1 MISKLKSLF
10 KYLTHGIWHENL
22 DDLTKK
28 RLRGI
33 RFLRISMLIGNG
45 FAKDQC
51 ALHAS
56 SLTFI
61 SLLSFV
67 PVLTICFIFANMMG
81 ATEML
86 HTETKD
92 LVRRIAEAPLP
103 LQEEIT
109 KLANGVQE
117 DIATTNEV
125 ANVDILDLIPE
136 NDVIIASTQDV
147 VNNEVAPTLS
157 QTEVTDTSTMPAS
170 VQVYSQSNIP
180 QSHKNGVVTVDTI
193 DKLIDVAFEKIN
205 GINFKALGIVGFIF
219 FAWTVFGL
227 LEKIELA
234 FNSVWKQKEQR
245 PILKKL
251 RDYSVILFVVPALCL
266 LAFLIPMLNL
276 LIDHISKFDGGFI
289 GALADN
295 WFTRFIMIFALLALA
310 FAVIH
315 KAIPYTKVRFKAAIY
330 GGLFTAIGFVLWLKL
345 CLSFQI
351 GVAKYSAAFGSF
363 AMVPIILFW
372 VYISWQIILVGAEI
386 TYAIQN
392 WKDYK
397 PVANDNVAK

>member
-1 MISKLKSLF
+1 MITKLKSLF
-10 KYLTHGIWHENL
+10 KYLTYGIWHENL

-103 LQEEIT
+103 LEEEIT

-125 ANVDILDLIPE
+125 ANVDILDVIPE

-147 VNNEVAPTLS
+147 NEVAPTLS
-157 QTEVTDTSTMPAS
+157 QTEVTNTSTMPAP
-170 VQVYSQSNIP
+170 VQIYSQSNIP

-330 GGLFTAIGFVLWLKL
+330 GGLFTAMGFVLWLKL

>member
-103 LQEEIT
+103 LEEEIT
-109 KLANGVQE
+109 KFANGVQE
-117 DIATTNEV
+117 DVATTNEV
-125 ANVDILDLIPE
+125 ANVEILDVITE

-157 QTEVTDTSTMPAS
+157 QTEVTDTSTMPAP
-170 VQVYSQSNIP
+170 VQIYSQSNIP

-330 GGLFTAIGFVLWLKL
+330 GGLFTAMGFVLWLKL

-397 PVANDNVAK
+397 PVANDNVFK

>member
-1 MISKLKSLF
+1 MIAKLKTIF
-10 KYLTHGIWHENL
+10 KYLTHEIWFEDIDVLN
-22 DDLTKK
+22 KK

-51 ALHAS
+51 ALHSS

-67 PVLTICFIFANMMG
+67 PVLAICFIFANMMG
-81 ATEML
+81 ATDML
-86 HTETKD
+86 HVETKN

-103 LQEEIT
+103 LEEEIT
-109 KLANGVQE
+109 KLANVKNS
-117 DIATTNEV
+117 DVVTTNDFTTVE
-125 ANVDILDLIPE
+125 ILETDVSIE
-136 NDVIIASTQDV
+136 NNSSTESAV
-147 VNNEVAPTLS
+147 VT
-157 QTEVTDTSTMPAS
+157 TDEAS
-170 VQVYSQSNIP
+170 VATIPQDEEMDASIVDTPVQAYNQSNAP
-180 QSHKNGVVTVDTI
+180 KSHKNGVVTVDTI
-193 DKLIDVAFEKIN
+193 DRLIDVAYEKIN
-205 GINFKALGIVGFIF
+205 RINYRALGIVGFIF

-251 RDYSVILFVVPALCL
+251 RDYSVILFIVPVLCL
-266 LAFLIPMLNL
+266 LAFLIPMLNI

-289 GALADN
+289 GTLVDN
-295 WFTRFIMIFALLALA
+295 SFTRFIMIFALLSLA

-315 KAIPYTKVRFKAAIY
+315 KAVPYTKVRFKAAIF
-330 GGLFTAIGFVLWLKL
+330 GGVFTAIGFVLWFKL

-372 VYISWQIILVGAEI
+372 VYISWQIILLGAEI

-392 WKDYK
+392 WKTNRLPSELK
-397 PVANDNVAK
+397 K